1 MKKILML
8 LLAVLMM
15 FAFVAC
21 DNISDSKNPATD
33 VDKAV
38 LEAEKNCTED
48 VVANDFA
55 ISNGIWDFVE
65 KQSVK
70 NEGLGES
77 SVVVIGYYEISD
89 MVKVYPTSGSMEISF
104 MNKDDYNEFKPV
116 ANQMMGFTEN
126 AIYDDN
132 NLTISETFNSDAFL
146 GDEPTTYDQFI
157 NDYLEISSS
166 GVTIKANAD
175 NTQYTVVSKREE
187 TGSIYNSVIVLTKR

>member
-33 VDKAV
+33 VDKTV

-77 SVVVIGYYEISD
+77 SMVYIGYYEISD
-89 MVKVYPTSGSMEISF
+89 MVKGYMTSGSMEISF
-104 MNKDDYNEFKPV
+104 MNKDAYNEFKPV
-116 ANQMMGFTEN
+116 ANEEGFSEN
-126 AIYDDN
+126 AIYDDV
-132 NLTISETFNSDAFL
+132 NLTISETYNGDANL
-146 GDEPTTYDQFI
+146 GIEFTYDHFI
-157 NDYLEISSS
+157 NNYLKISSP

-175 NTQYTVVSKREE
+175 NTQYTVVIKDEE
-187 TGSIYNSVIVLTKR
+187 KGSIYNSVIVLTKR

>member
-8 LLAVLMM
+8 LVAVLMM

-33 VDKAV
+33 VDKTV

-65 KQSVK
+65 KQSRKSEELV
-70 NEGLGES
+70 ES
-77 SVVVIGYYEISD
+77 SMVIIGYYEISD
-89 MVKVYPTSGSMEISF
+89 MVKVYQTSGSMEISF

-116 ANQMMGFTEN
+116 ANQRMGFSEN

-132 NLTISETFNSDAFL
+132 NLTISETYNGDAISGGEF
-146 GDEPTTYDQFI
+146 TYDDFI
-157 NDYLEISSS
+157 NYHLQISSS

-175 NTQYTVVSKREE
+175 NTQYIVVSKSEE